1 MKKLHRAILLA
12 LLLCSANLLA
22 TYTIGT
28 SNGKAGNVSG
38 ATTDAIDSSGNDIC
52 LYAEA
57 DYVASAAG
65 TYTDS
70 KSNTISNLSAG
81 TSTNMRGFISYAK
94 NCTVGTGHTATTT
107 GAYSPAILLVAS
119 GSDLTSP
126 FDQQNG
132 GTTNGASSL
141 ATGSITPSENNEL
154 VCASLAAGGALGT
167 LTIDTGWTIQVQ
179 VDYHGGFNFSNAL
192 SCGIQTTATPVN
204 ATWSWTGSD
213 AVARIASFKM
223 GGGGP
228 PPSTN
233 HAFGLYQL
241 GQ

>member
-28 SNGKAGNVSG
+28 YNGKAGNGGG
-38 ATTDAIDSSGNDIC
+38 ATTDAIDSTGNDLCI
-52 LYAEA
+52 YTEA
-57 DYVASAAG
+57 DYAGSGAG

-70 KSNTISNLSAG
+70 KSNTIANLTSG
-81 TSTNMRGFISYAK
+81 TSTNMRGWISYAK

-107 GAYSPAILLVAS
+107 GAYSPAVLLVAA
-119 GSDLTSP
+119 GSNLTAP
-126 FDQQNG
+126 FDQEAG
-132 GTTNGASSL
+132 ATTNGASSL
-141 ATGSITPSENNEL
+141 ATGSITPTEDNEL

-167 LTIDTGWTIQVQ
+167 ATINTGWTVQVQ

-228 PPSTN
+228 PPST
-233 HAFGLYQL
+233 AKTFGLFHV